1 MLQCGR
7 MSLVP
12 PRAGPLARAL
22 GSLQEWVNAHGI
34 TTVRLLIGVVYFWF
48 GALKFDPVVSEAEV
62 YLPGRVIS
70 ALTFGGLGIE
80 EGTRVLAVWECLIGF
95 CLVAALAVRM
105 ASLLLLAHLLVMFLP
120 VALWPGQ
127 VWYSFPFVLTIKGQ
141 IIIDNLVLIACA
153 MVLASAVP
161 RRSGRL
167 RGGRLGAWY
176 RGWHERSALWM
187 GRHGILCLRIAMGG
201 LYLWFGAIKFLAH
214 TTPFEA
220 FALKTAEG
228 VSGGLIP
235 SGTALILLAALEC
248 AIGIGLLTGRA
259 PRAVLLLIVLHLGG
273 TLLPLFFEPERIW
286 IRFPFQLTLPGK
298 YIIRHL
304 ALYSAAIVIA
314 ASVAQRARGW
324 SAQVNPFLD
333 QESSLRPWK

>member
-1 MLQCGR
+1 MLAREG
-7 MSLVP
+7 MTLVP

-22 GSLQEWVNAHGI
+22 GSLQEWVLAHGI
-34 TTVRLLIGVVYFWF
+34 TVVRLLIGVVYFWF
-48 GALKFDPVVSEAEV
+48 GALKFDPVVSAAEV

-70 ALTFGGLGIE
+70 VLTFGGLSIE
-80 EGTRVLAVWECLIGF
+80 EGTRVLAFWECLIGF
-95 CLVAALAVRM
+95 CLVSALAVRM

-127 VWYSFPFVLTIKGQ
+127 VWISFPFVLTIKGQ

-161 RRSGRL
+161 RRSGRP

-176 RGWHERSALWM
+176 RAWHEGTAHWM
-187 GRHGILCLRIAMGG
+187 GRNGILFLRIALGV
-201 LYLWFGAIKFLAH
+201 LFLWFGAIKFLAH

-228 VSGGLIP
+228 MSGGLIP
-235 SGTALILLAALEC
+235 SKVALILLAMLEC
-248 AIGIGLLTGRA
+248 LIGLGLLAGRA
-259 PRAVLLLIVLHLGG
+259 PRIVLLLIVLHLCG
-273 TLLPLFFEPERIW
+273 TIAPLFLEPDRIW
-286 IRFPFQLTLPGK
+286 IRFPFLLTLPGK
-298 YIIRHL
+298 YIFRHL

-324 SAQVNPFLD
+324 SSQVNPFLD
-333 QESSLRPWK
+333 QEPPTRPWK